1 MNEDVVQIFIQ
12 NLQKLRKRYGCSSK
26 QLSELIGC
34 DSSYISKVENGRIV
48 PSLDKIIAL
57 ANYFKIEFVD
67 MFRG

>member
-48 PSLDKIIAL
+48 PSMDKIIAL

-67 MFRG
+67 MFR